1 MNIEKLSQEWLIAKA
16 SEKSAMQKRRAI
28 EDDLAK
34 AMKIQED
41 EEGTVSH
48 TEGCIVIKAVCRM
61 NRKIDD
67 EKLLEI
73 AAEHGLA
80 DHLAT
85 LFRWKPELAMAAWK
99 AADHSITDPLLEAIT
114 TTPGR
119 PSFTI
124 TVKE

>member
-1 MNIEKLSQEWLIAKA
+1 MSIEKLSQEWLIAKA
-16 SEKSAMQKRRAI
+16 SEKAATQKRRAI

-34 AMKIQED
+34 AMRIQED
-41 EEGTVSH
+41 EEGTVTH
-48 TEGCIVIKAVCRM
+48 KEGIIIIKAVCRM

-67 EKLLEI
+67 ERLLEI

-85 LFRWKPELAMAAWK
+85 LFRWKPELSMTAWK
-99 AADHSITDPLLEAIT
+99 AADHTITDPLLDAIT

-124 TVKE
+124 TIKE

>member
-16 SEKSAMQKRRAI
+16 SEKAAMQKRRAI

-34 AMKIQED
+34 AMHLQED
-41 EEGTVSH
+41 EEGTVTH
-48 TEGCIVIKAVCRM
+48 KEGLIVIKAICRM

-85 LFRWKPELAMAAWK
+85 LFRWKPELAMTAWK
-99 AADHSITDPLLEAIT
+99 SADHTITDLLLEAIT